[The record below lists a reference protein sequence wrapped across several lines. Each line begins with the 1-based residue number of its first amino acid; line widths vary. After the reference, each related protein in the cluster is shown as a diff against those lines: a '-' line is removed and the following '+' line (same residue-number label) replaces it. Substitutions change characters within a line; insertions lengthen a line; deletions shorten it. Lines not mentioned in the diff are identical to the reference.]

1 MHASVS
7 ARRTPAH
14 QRSLPRCH
22 PRGGRFPSAS
32 SPKVQP
38 FALLSGA
45 EWRGNEGLGVLD
57 PAPRGPFGVL
67 FWKDGAWRGKLACCP
82 SCVSA
87 ARGYGTRRATVVSRV
102 RVLNARR
109 EEILLLLLVLVFEGH
124 ISSWPRGRFWLRL
137 AALLQG
143 PSTQHGVFRG
153 RCAGRSFNP
162 PPRTKDTGKE
172 ASPEA
177 PAVRAS
183 TLSANTNGEQWMH
196 GPIRRATARA
206 YLDGQITLERV
217 SKLRGKTS

>member
-143 PSTQHGVFRG
+143 PSTQRGVFQRQVRG
-153 RCAGRSFNP
+153 ALLQSPTEDQGHGEGSVARSSCRP
-162 PPRTKDTGKE
+162 CKHSVCKHEWGAMD
-172 ASPEA
+172 
-177 PAVRAS
+177 
-183 TLSANTNGEQWMH
+183 
-196 GPIRRATARA
+196 ARA
-206 YLDGQITLERV
+206 N
-217 SKLRGKTS
+217 SKSDS